1 MTNQQLTPTEEL
13 LNQWSYA
20 SLGDWREIA
29 SIAARW
35 GYKQGADEELEACV
49 EWLGDAPVIY
59 NDNGDLHPGSY
70 LRDARRSKPLS
81 LKEQAYSALD
91 AYIYGE
97 RDAQDKERTYSIVR
111 RALEQ
116 LDD

>member
-1 MTNQQLTPTEEL
+1 MTNQQLIPTQEL
-13 LNQWSYA
+13 LNQWCYA
-20 SLGDWREIA
+20 ATGDWREIA
-29 SIAARW
+29 AIAARW

-49 EWLGDAPVIY
+49 EWLGDAPVVY
-59 NDNGDLHPGSY
+59 NDNNDLHPGSY

-81 LKEQAYSALD
+81 LKEQAIAVIENAAICDHLSPQHEAIL
-91 AYIYGE
+91 
-97 RDAQDKERTYSIVR
+97 R

>member
-1 MTNQQLTPTEEL
+1 MTNQQLIPTQEL
-13 LNQWSYA
+13 LNQWCYA
-20 SLGDWREIA
+20 ATGDWREIA
-29 SIAARW
+29 AIAARW

-49 EWLGDAPVIY
+49 EWLGDAPVVY

-70 LRDARRSKPLS
+70 LRDARRSKPPT
-81 LKEQAYSALD
+81 LKEQAYGALD

-97 RDAQDKERTYSIVR
+97 LNAKDKERTYNIIR